1 MNQNIIDQFNLL
13 INKLND
19 NLKNIKDKKEI
30 NQLTFKIKQFKNVIK
45 VIYDLPFKIT
55 KENYEDLINYDGIGK
70 GTITRI
76 EQILNNKKLDELDEK
91 DVKEYSKEIKKNKLI
106 EELSKIIGIGNITA
120 KELIEEHA
128 IKSVE
133 DFIKKVNENKIV
145 INDKIKLGLKYYGKV
160 EDKIPRTEIDL
171 INKFL
176 IKKFNELNKK
186 LSTNY
191 FFEIAGS
198 YRRGKSFSGDIDV
211 LVSKK
216 DKKSEND
223 LLIIVQMLE
232 KPSKKN
238 NNKPFLLDNLTD
250 YGETKYM
257 GFAQYKD
264 NPIRRIDIRFVPIE
278 FFPSALL
285 YFTGSMELN
294 KKMRQIAKK
303 KGLKLNEYGLQDK
316 EGNYLEIKSEK
327 EYFEKLDLEY
337 LEPKY
342 R

>member
-1 MNQNIIDQFNLL
+1 MNQKIIDQFNLL
-13 INKLND
+13 ISKFNNE
-19 NLKNIKDKKEI
+19 LKNFTDKKEI
-30 NQLTFKIKQFKNVIK
+30 NQLTFKIKQFKNVLK
-45 VIYDLPFKIT
+45 VINDLPFKIT
-55 KENYEDLINYDGIGK
+55 KDNYQDLINYDGIGK

-76 EQILNNKKLDELDEK
+76 EQILNNKILDELNEK
-91 DVKEYSKEIKKNKLI
+91 DVKEYSKELKKNKLI
-106 EELSKIIGIGNITA
+106 QELSNIIGIGSSKA
-120 KELIEEHA
+120 QELIEKYN
-128 IKSVE
+128 IKNIN
-133 DFIKKVNENKIV
+133 DLINQVNNNKIIV
-145 INDKIKLGLKYYGKV
+145 NDKIKLGLKYYGKV
-160 EDKIPRTEIDL
+160 QDKIPRSEIDL
-171 INKFL
+171 IKKFLTSKFNKFN
-176 IKKFNELNKK
+176 IK

-198 YRRGKSFSGDIDV
+198 YRRGKFFSGDIDI
-211 LVSKK
+211 LVSINKPIN
-216 DKKSEND
+216 ND
-223 LLIIVQMLE
+223 LSIIIQMLE

-264 NPIRRIDIRFVPIE
+264 NPIRRIDIRFVPFE
-278 FFPSALL
+278 HFHSALL

-303 KGLKLNEYGLQDK
+303 KGLKLNEYGLQDE

>member
-1 MNQNIIDQFNLL
+1 MNQKINDQFNLL
-13 INKLND
+13 ISKFNNE
-19 NLKNIKDKKEI
+19 LKNFTDKKEI
-30 NQLTFKIKQFKNVIK
+30 NQLTFKIKQFKNVLK
-45 VIYDLPFKIT
+45 VINDLPFKIT
-55 KENYEDLINYDGIGK
+55 KDNYQDLINYDGIGK

-76 EQILNNKKLDELDEK
+76 EQILNNKILDELNEK
-91 DVKEYSKEIKKNKLI
+91 DVKEYSKELKKNKLI
-106 EELSKIIGIGNITA
+106 QELSNIIGIGSSKA
-120 KELIEEHA
+120 QELIEKYN
-128 IKSVE
+128 IKNIN
-133 DFIKKVNENKIV
+133 DLIIQVNNNKIIV
-145 INDKIKLGLKYYGKV
+145 NDKIKLGLKYYGKV
-160 EDKIPRTEIDL
+160 QDKIPRSEIDL
-171 INKFL
+171 IKKFLTYKFNKFN
-176 IKKFNELNKK
+176 IK

-198 YRRGKSFSGDIDV
+198 YRRGKSFSGDIDI
-211 LVSKK
+211 LVSINKPIN
-216 DKKSEND
+216 ND
-223 LLIIVQMLE
+223 LSIIIQMLE

-257 GFAQYKD
+257 GFAQFKN
-264 NPIRRIDIRFVPIE
+264 NPIRRIDIRFVP
-278 FFPSALL
+278 FQHFHSALL

-303 KGLKLNEYGLQDK
+303 KGLKLNEYGLQDE

>member
-1 MNQNIIDQFNLL
+1 MNQKINDQFNLL
-13 INKLND
+13 ISKFNNE
-19 NLKNIKDKKEI
+19 LKNLTDKKEI
-30 NQLTFKIKQFKNVIK
+30 NQLTFKIKQFKNVLK
-45 VIYDLPFKIT
+45 VINDLPFKIT
-55 KENYEDLINYDGIGK
+55 KDNYQDLINYDGIGK

-76 EQILNNKKLDELDEK
+76 EQILNNKILDELNEK
-91 DVKEYSKEIKKNKLI
+91 DVKEYSKELKKNKLI
-106 EELSKIIGIGNITA
+106 QELSNIIGIGSSKA
-120 KELIEEHA
+120 QELIEKYN
-128 IKSVE
+128 IKNIN
-133 DFIKKVNENKIV
+133 DLIIQVNNNKIIV
-145 INDKIKLGLKYYGKV
+145 NDKIKLGLKYYGKV
-160 EDKIPRTEIDL
+160 QDKIPRSEIDL
-171 INKFL
+171 IKKFLTYKFNKFN
-176 IKKFNELNKK
+176 IK

-198 YRRGKSFSGDIDV
+198 YRRGKSFSGDIDI
-211 LVSKK
+211 LVSINKPIN
-216 DKKSEND
+216 ND
-223 LLIIVQMLE
+223 LSIIIQMLE

-257 GFAQYKD
+257 GFAQFKN
-264 NPIRRIDIRFVPIE
+264 NPIRRIDIRFVP
-278 FFPSALL
+278 FQHFHSALL

-303 KGLKLNEYGLQDK
+303 KGLKLNEYGLQDE